1 MPERESVG
9 ARPSPPVKPPG
20 WFDRL
25 LEHVPVHLAATQTGR
40 RAALV
45 VGGNVTNKAL
55 VFLIQMVLIRTMAKA
70 EFALFSVVVMT
81 LEVVTELA
89 DLGLNV
95 NLVRNYSRYAER
107 DRNRA
112 LSVVWLILRVKVL
125 WVFFLTIVFYLLAPH
140 FALLLHKPE
149 MSDFLR
155 LAAIGLAAPVM
166 IYFALSHLQAV
177 QWFGRYILI
186 NIFERAGLLVLISIL
201 ALTGSLWLFSAV
213 TVWIFFPYVAAILA
227 LALTPRDYDRIKRIE
242 PGVGS
247 EVFHFGKWA
256 LLSNLLTLIML
267 RLDVF
272 MLTALST
279 EEQVADFVVAV
290 RLAALAQ
297 VASAGLS
304 TALLPRVGR
313 FVSVGECRAYMR
325 NVWKLAPVLALGAAL
340 VCLVARPVMTIP
352 FGAKVSTAVPLFRLV
367 LAGEVMWL
375 FLVPPALLLYRF
387 NRVDLIC
394 LTNALM
400 LIVSAIANGVLI
412 PRLGGTGAA
421 VAYVLA
427 RGVAMVSVL
436 ITASY
441 CLRRG
446 SGLDKLAQK
455 N

>member
-20 WFDRL
+20 WFGRL

-297 VASAGLS
+297 VATTALS
-304 TALLPRVGR
+304 TVLLPRVGR
-313 FVSVGECRAYMR
+313 FESVAECRHYL
-325 NVWKLAPVLALGAAL
+325 KLNLKFLPVVALGVGVIWL
-340 VCLVARPVMTIP
+340 LARPLMVIP
-352 FGAKVSTAVPLFRLV
+352 FGPKAIPAVPLFRIII
-367 LAGEVMWL
+367 AGEAMWL
-375 FLVPPALLLYRF
+375 LSVSSGLLLYRL
-387 NRVDLIC
+387 NRVDLVC
-394 LTNALM
+394 VTNT
-400 LIVSAIANGVLI
+400 LILVVCIAGNGLLI
-412 PRLGGTGAA
+412 PRYAGKGAA
-421 VAYVLA
+421 IAYFLVRETALVSTLICVFYVLRRQA
-427 RGVAMVSVL
+427 
-436 ITASY
+436 
-441 CLRRG
+441 RRG
-446 SGLDKLAQK
+446 ELSD
-455 N
+455 